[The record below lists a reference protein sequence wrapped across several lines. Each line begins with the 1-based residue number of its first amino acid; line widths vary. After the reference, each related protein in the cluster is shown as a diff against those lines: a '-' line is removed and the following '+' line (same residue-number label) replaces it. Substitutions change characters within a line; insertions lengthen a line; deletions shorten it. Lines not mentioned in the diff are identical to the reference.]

1 MTNCVNLIGLL
12 SHRCKNFFVVNCD
25 GVFIKCVGAD
35 VTYIPLFSFV
45 EIKGFL
51 VNTVQGYVNRTA
63 VYVEALAVVT

>member
-12 SHRCKNFFVVNCD
+12 SHRCPNFFIVNCD
-25 GVFIKCVGAD
+25 GVFIRCIGAD
-35 VTYIPLFSFV
+35 TTYIPLFSFV

-63 VYVEALAVVT
+63 VYVESLAVVT

>member
-1 MTNCVNLIGLL
+1 
-12 SHRCKNFFVVNCD
+12 
-25 GVFIKCVGAD
+25 VFIRCVGAD